1 MPRKSKRQA
10 HSRTVTYGF
19 LRKQIL
25 DSDRCSGSFEGGFD
39 VGANDSSQE
48 RLIGFQDNITSDDL
62 SALFELCKSQCPVKH
77 LSVLLCMTL
86 RRFGSEVFICGDLDE
101 FALENRGGKY
111 SAEFDDFFPELKDAA
126 KQHVLERCSEKS
138 ASFTL
143 DNLTKFIDKKFY
155 ETTNT
160 IKEPDIP
167 LIQSLSACKVD
178 LCRWG
183 ARFKKNS
190 QRPYFEGHERAEVV
204 EHREQ
209 YINYFLDRKDHY
221 YTITDD
227 DKPAWKYPSR
237 TPPCILI

>member
-1 MPRKSKRQA
+1 
-10 HSRTVTYGF
+10 
-19 LRKQIL
+19 
-25 DSDRCSGSFEGGFD
+25 
-39 VGANDSSQE
+39 
-48 RLIGFQDNITSDDL
+48 
-62 SALFELCKSQCPVKH
+62 
-77 LSVLLCMTL
+77 
-86 RRFGSEVFICGDLDE
+86 
-101 FALENRGGKY
+101 
-111 SAEFDDFFPELKDAA
+111 DAA

-237 TPPCILI
+237 TPPCILIFHDESTFNSGEVSTKRWLFGDEAPISFEGKGKVKHGV

>member
-86 RRFGSEVFICGDLDE
+86 RRFG
-101 FALENRGGKY
+101 
-111 SAEFDDFFPELKDAA
+111 DAA